1 MILYISAKT
10 DVPDMI
16 IDFLEIR
23 LASGKV
29 ITVDWDESNIT
40 RTATGFF
47 ARYKGVYFD
56 EKYANGKINILKGMR
71 IESVCIYSES
81 KEDPDVLIEELQFL
95 DAGREL
101 QLSLHQYIFKGEC
114 SNDRYQKLRFQF
126 RIALNFCRSIFKR
139 NDRLN

>member
-1 MILYISAKT
+1 MILYVSAKT

-16 IDFLEIR
+16 IEIR

-29 ITVDWDESNIT
+29 ITVDWDESNIS

-71 IESVCIYSES
+71 IESVCIY
-81 KEDPDVLIEELQFL
+81 
-95 DAGREL
+95 
-101 QLSLHQYIFKGEC
+101 
-114 SNDRYQKLRFQF
+114 
-126 RIALNFCRSIFKR
+126 
-139 NDRLN
+139 